1 MLNLLVH
8 FHDGPMEALLVGWRV
23 LNGFFSL
30 CLFREFFSFALSI
43 GAGDRALVRASG
55 MAGPVGPALG
65 LAVIIIILDCGMC
78 LGETSRA
85 PAFAITG
92 WGARA
97 VIVLSARPTISVW
110 DECVDTFGVGMK
122 TTSEDVGILFDEI
135 VGCFKGGES
144 DSH

>member
-1 MLNLLVH
+1 MK
-8 FHDGPMEALLVGWRV
+8 ALLVGWRV

-30 CLFREFFSFALSI
+30 CLFSEFFSFALSI
-43 GAGDRALVRASG
+43 GAGDRALIRASG

-65 LAVIIIILDCGMC
+65 LAVVIIVLDCRMC

-85 PAFAITG
+85 PALAITG

-97 VIVLSARPTISVW
+97 VIVLSARPTISVGN
-110 DECVDTFGVGMK
+110 ESVDTFSVCVK
-122 TTSEDVGILFDEI
+122 ATSEDVGILCDEI
-135 VGCFKGGES
+135 IGCCEGVES